1 MPMMF
6 IDPETPTPVIISNVP
21 RPILKSWKCSGF
33 RLVELTRAYSSE
45 RMIAINRVTGSG
57 DPMSWM

>member
-6 IDPETPTPVIISNVP
+6 IDPEILEPVIISNVP
-21 RPILKSWKCSGF
+21 RPILKSWKCSG
-33 RLVELTRAYSSE
+33 
-45 RMIAINRVTGSG
+45 MIAINSVTGSG